1 MSFIEAASG
10 RTVACD
16 GYLAILC
23 WWGLQQNGVLVVAE
37 IGTVQPRDMGKDSHI
52 YALLLLYIIVL

>member
-1 MSFIEAASG
+1 M
-10 RTVACD
+10 ACD